1 MSVGTR
7 LLSTRPVG
15 TGMVVRLCAV
25 LQILHDMT
33 PYFMYEN
40 MAYRFCV
47 SDTVRFICFIQLPVF
62 EHPVLHGLWCLLY
75 ICVLASGM
83 VTCTWN
89 NASIDNQA
97 QFIDSLPQ
105 ISPQTLPRHTKKAEA
120 GFRSLRPLAPP
131 HPSPYRKGSGNETNW
146 DILQLHIFIHV
157 GIICHTTTI
166 DPFPL
171 GMG

>member
-1 MSVGTR
+1 MGTR

-62 EHPVLHGLWCLLY
+62 EHPVLHGL
-75 ICVLASGM
+75 
-83 VTCTWN
+83 
-89 NASIDNQA
+89 
-97 QFIDSLPQ
+97 
-105 ISPQTLPRHTKKAEA
+105 
-120 GFRSLRPLAPP
+120 
-131 HPSPYRKGSGNETNW
+131 
-146 DILQLHIFIHV
+146 
-157 GIICHTTTI
+157 
-166 DPFPL
+166 
-171 GMG
+171 